1 MSVFNFESAKK
12 AAEDHRNAST
22 QMTQMF
28 IKRLDNKKSQVLMEG
43 LLYGLT
49 ETHYGM
55 MAESDGNSSIDKSE
69 VKEMLKLSKL
79 MCEKLENVISA
90 LQELQIVEEEENK
103 LILGMM
109 KKHEDEISAF
119 EEAHPDIANGL
130 FNEDNSD

>member
-12 AAEDHRNAST
+12 AAEDHSNAST

-28 IKRLDNKKSQVLMEG
+28 IKRLENKKSQVLMEG
-43 LLYGLT
+43 LLYGMT
-49 ETHYGM
+49 S
-55 MAESDGNSSIDKSE
+55 AFDSDSSVDKNE
-69 VKEMLKLSKL
+69 VKEMLEHSKL

-90 LQELQIVEEEENK
+90 LQELQIVEEEEK
-103 LILGMM
+103 RLILEMM

-119 EEAHPDIANGL
+119 EEAHPDIANRL